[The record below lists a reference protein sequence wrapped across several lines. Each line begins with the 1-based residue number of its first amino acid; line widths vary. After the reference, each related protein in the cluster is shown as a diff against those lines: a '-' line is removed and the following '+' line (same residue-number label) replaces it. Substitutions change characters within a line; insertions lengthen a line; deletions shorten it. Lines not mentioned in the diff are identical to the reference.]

1 MIRIDTADR
10 AVPVKL
16 DFGTT
21 FGDRDAIRDVLS
33 MRLTPDGAANA
44 AETAQ
49 RNAGTSAS
57 ANPSATP
64 SLENKP
70 QISVDWAAL
79 SAEERKWR
87 EILFRKKDVFSL
99 YRRIVESGIIEDE
112 TFWKG
117 MKCKYKPN
125 GQRRGTTSNDV
136 EEFGAIGSD
145 KGVPSAAFDQ
155 AGDCG
160 QEDASATWA
169 GEVPNAGE
177 RHRIFMEHPAVLL
190 AYRAKVLDA
199 KPGAKMTEAAFWVVY
214 RKSTMG
220 QRHLKGSKRGAAV
233 ATEADAMFAEFHA
246 REKRVCMAE
255 EQHRASLVDKSLNLR
270 RFDGH
275 RQEHVLQGHVVG
287 GEAPRGFKRQ
297 DGTTNAAGESRGL
310 DLMRKLNR
318 HGAMV
323 VEGVSDGV
331 KDAWHE
337 NAEERTHPLPDLEN
351 MPAREYSQL
360 MVESETAFFAA
371 QGRGLQTDFSA
382 NGTPRDEH
390 DAQSRATEAKLK
402 IRAAFMS
409 KRLTGWEP
417 NLGRLAHGHT
427 MAGETLEEVLTA
439 MRP

>member
-1 MIRIDTADR
+1 MIRIDSADR

-33 MRLTPDGAANA
+33 KRLTPDGAASA
-44 AETAQ
+44 ADSAQ
-49 RNAGTSAS
+49 RDAGASAS
-57 ANPSATP
+57 PKPTTTP
-64 SLENKP
+64 VLENKP

-79 SAEERKWR
+79 SVEERKWR

-125 GQRRGTTSNDV
+125 GQRRGTTANDV

-145 KGVPSAAFDQ
+145 QGIPSAAFDQ

-160 QEDASATWA
+160 QEDASSTWA

-177 RHRIFMEHPAVLL
+177 RHRIFMDHPAVML

-220 QRHLKGSKRGAAV
+220 QSHLKGSKRGAAV

-246 REKRVCMAE
+246 REKRVRVAE
-255 EQHRASLVDKSLNLR
+255 EQHRASLVDKSLNLS
-270 RFDGH
+270 RFDDH

-331 KDAWHE
+331 KEAWHE
-337 NAEERTHPLPDLEN
+337 NAEERTHPLPDLEDP
-351 MPAREYSQL
+351 PAREYSQL
-360 MVESETAFFAA
+360 MVESETAFFTA
-371 QGRGLQTDFSA
+371 QGRGLQPDLSA
-382 NGTPRDEH
+382 NGPRADEL
-390 DAQSRATEAKLK
+390 DVQSCATDAKL
-402 IRAAFMS
+402 RFHAAVMS

-417 NLGRLAHGHT
+417 NLRRLAHGHN
-427 MAGETLEEVLTA
+427 MAGEILEEVMTA